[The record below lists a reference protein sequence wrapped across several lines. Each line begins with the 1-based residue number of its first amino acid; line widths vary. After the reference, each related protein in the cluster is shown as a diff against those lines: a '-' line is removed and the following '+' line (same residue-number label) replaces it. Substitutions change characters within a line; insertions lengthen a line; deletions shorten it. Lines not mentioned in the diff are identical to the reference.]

1 MARSRPSS
9 ASEAPRVAGSRL
21 PGDDGL
27 VKVAITGASG
37 LIGTAL
43 NAHLRS
49 LDQVVLRLVRREP
62 SLADEIRW
70 DPTAGTVDLDG
81 LAGIDGVVHLAGIG
95 VGDHRW
101 SESYKRQILASRV
114 QGTTTIAR
122 AVAALDPKPTVLVS
136 ASASGWYGDT
146 GDTEVDESTPN
157 AQGRFLSDVVRAWE
171 GAAEPARA
179 AGIRVAH
186 PRSGLVMTRKGGA
199 LKRMLPIVKL
209 GGGGPLGSGSQYW
222 PVISL
227 HDEVRALTYLLTS
240 DLAGPVNLS
249 IPDPP
254 TNKQFTDAVGKAVH
268 RPTFLP
274 APGFAIKA
282 VVGGFGDEVLAST
295 RMVPKKLLADGFV
308 FDDPT
313 TDDVVRRALSD

>member
-1 MARSRPSS
+1 M
-9 ASEAPRVAGSRL
+9 
-21 PGDDGL
+21 
-27 VKVAITGASG
+27 KVAITGSSG

-43 NAHLRS
+43 TAHLRS
-49 LDQVVLRLVRREP
+49 LGHDVVRLVRRGP
-62 SLADEIRW
+62 SAADEVRW
-70 DPTAGTVDLDG
+70 DPGTGTVDLDR
-81 LAGIDGVVHLAGIG
+81 LVGIDGAVHLAGAG

-101 SESYKRQILASRV
+101 SDAYKQEILDSRV

-122 AVAALDPKPTVLVS
+122 ALASLDPLPSVLVS
-136 ASASGWYGDT
+136 ASASGWYGDA
-146 GDTEVDESTPN
+146 GDAELDESAPN
-157 AQGRFLSDVVRAWE
+157 ASGRFLADVVRAWE
-171 GAAEPARA
+171 ESADPARA

-209 GGGGPLGSGSQYW
+209 GGGGPLGSGRQYW

-227 HDEVRALTYLLTS
+227 HDEVRALTHLLT
-240 DLAGPVNLS
+240 APVVGPANLS
-249 IPDPP
+249 IPDAP
-254 TNKQFTDAVGKAVH
+254 TNKEFTAALGHALH

-282 VVGGFGDEVLAST
+282 VVGGFGDEVLVSA
-295 RMVPKKLLADGFV
+295 RMVPAALLASGFT

-313 TDDVVRRALSD
+313 AEDVVRRALSD